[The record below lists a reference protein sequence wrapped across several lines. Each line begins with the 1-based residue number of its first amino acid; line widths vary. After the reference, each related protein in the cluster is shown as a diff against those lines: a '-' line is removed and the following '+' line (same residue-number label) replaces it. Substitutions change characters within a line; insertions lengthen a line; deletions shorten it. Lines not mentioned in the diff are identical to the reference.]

1 MISLWGFHPVQE
13 ISAKKK
19 KEDPFNVTFNLFW
32 DFHNSQKPSGKK
44 GVRALS
50 FNSPFSSSSWC
61 RLANTFTIAF
71 NTQQSTI
78 IKRPSDVWCWSAPDV
93 ECTLHLW
100 EKAHRAL
107 GLSKK
112 VIIHFLR
119 LDVNDELCFFLN
131 HWISCI
137 WAQGHHAMQYGI
149 CNYNR
154 CLFQESEGLPC
165 QALHFHLTSHETW
178 MDMDMDRIMD
188 SIPIL

>member
-19 KEDPFNVTFNLFW
+19 KKRTHLMWHSTCSETFTTLKSQVEKRSPCSVLQLSIFK
-32 DFHNSQKPSGKK
+32 FQLVSAGKHLHNSFQYTTKHHHKET
-44 GVRALS
+44 L
-50 FNSPFSSSSWC
+50 WC
-61 RLANTFTIAF
+61 LMLE
-71 NTQQSTI
+71 
-78 IKRPSDVWCWSAPDV
+78 CPDV